1 MIYAQKAIVI
11 WTSKK
16 EKPAHRLFLFIKQG
30 RKDSNPR
37 HLVLETN
44 VLPTE
49 LHPYIRVAHDPQ
61 IVITQIQ
68 TAVNQNLKKM
78 QKN

>member
-1 MIYAQKAIVI
+1 MQIAELE
-11 WTSKK
+11 K
-16 EKPAHRLFLFIKQG
+16 EKIRTRQSTDLQQG

-49 LHPYIRVAHDPQ
+49 LHPYTVGHA
-61 IVITQIQ
+61 
-68 TAVNQNLKKM
+68 
-78 QKN
+78 